1 MSLRIIKAGVLDTV
15 QDSGRYGWQHLGIN
29 PTGVMDRYA
38 AKLANCL
45 AGNVLNEAVLELHF
59 PASSFFFEEAAL
71 IAITGAE
78 FTATINGDVVVINQP
93 ILVNRFAIL
102 QFHRHQKGAR
112 AYLAIHGGMQIEK
125 WLGSASTHLKLKAG
139 GLQGISFRREEEIG
153 LLNKKDF
160 SKQLNQ
166 QEFKYLPWMANTNW
180 GDTAKP
186 NEIYVLPGVEWEW
199 LTEEA
204 KEQQFYQSFTI
215 SNQSDRMG
223 YLLSGQPVPVIDHPE
238 VISSAV
244 NFGTVQLLPSGQLII
259 LMADHQT
266 TGGYPRVAHVISAH
280 LSKLAQLKAG
290 QQLYLKLI
298 NMQTA
303 QELFIKQQLH
313 LQLVQTACLLKY
325 QYLLHE

>member
-1 MSLRIIKAGVLDTV
+1 MSLRVIKVGVLDSV
-15 QDSGRYGWQHLGIN
+15 QDAGRYGWQHLGIN

-38 AKLANCL
+38 AMLANCL
-45 AGNVLNEAVLELHF
+45 VGNVLNEAVLELHF

-78 FTATINGDVVVINQP
+78 FTATINGDAIQINQP

-112 AYLAIHGGMQIEK
+112 VYLAIHGGMQLDK
-125 WLGSASTHLKLKAG
+125 WLGSASTHLKLKSG
-139 GLQGISFRREEEIG
+139 GLSGTSLQKDQHITLF
-153 LLNKKDF
+153 NKKDF
-160 SKQLNQ
+160 SKKVYE
-166 QEFKYLPWMANTNW
+166 QEFKQLPWIANPNW

-186 NEIYVLPGVEWEW
+186 NEIYVLPGIEWEW

-223 YLLSGQPVPVIDHPE
+223 YLLSGEPVPVINHPE

-244 NFGTVQLLPSGQLII
+244 NFGTVQLLPNGQLII

-280 LSKLAQLKAG
+280 LSKLAQLRAG
-290 QQLYLKLI
+290 QQLYFKLVD
-298 NMQTA
+298 MQTKLRSGA
-303 QELFIKQQLH
+303 GR
-313 LQLVQTACLLKY
+313 
-325 QYLLHE
+325 